1 MIKHFILT
9 AFTLLFCL
17 SINAQLTDVATDV
30 NVPTGIALQGNNL
43 YISEYDG
50 YKISRIDITEANP
63 IAVNVV
69 TGITNPANLAFNGDF
84 LYIAEPYANR
94 SEERRVGKEC
104 RFRCGRCDYKKKRE
118 RKGRDEYQ
126 VTEKR

>member
-84 LYIAEPYANR
+84 LYIAEPYANKI
-94 SEERRVGKEC
+94 SKI
-104 RFRCGRCDYKKKRE
+104 D
-118 RKGRDEYQ
+118 
-126 VTEKR
+126 VTAATPVAINVISGVSNPR